1 MSGGD
6 WSLPLRGNP
15 GARISL
21 QKQVAKAIAKPHPAS
36 GLFIYD
42 DFIYSNRFYS
52 IYIYWVVCFPCIFLP
67 PFCNIGNDG
76 IIIVIS
82 IL

>member
-1 MSGGD
+1 M
-6 WSLPLRGNP
+6 LK
-15 GARISL
+15 ISL
-21 QKQVAKAIAKPHPAS
+21 QKQVAKAIAKHPPCPIPPAI
-36 GLFIYD
+36 GPFIYD

-52 IYIYWVVCFPCIFLP
+52 IYIYWVVCFPCVFLLH
-67 PFCNIGNDG
+67 FCNIGKDG